1 VTDNIALVASQIK
14 ATQLIEAALQSD
26 DENCRKKSEL
36 LKTLKSEVSDLI
48 KSQPGSKLRDALI
61 VDGIYRLKVV
71 SHLIQHQVTSEKRNW
86 LWQSYNRAYFNS
98 DTKTVVVK
106 QGQCQ
111 ADFNYDFI
119 DDVSRLV
126 ITPLTIE
133 AYHNHMR
140 AISTGKI
147 MNSTGPAGCGKTET
161 LRDLAKN
168 LGYTSIVFNC
178 SDQMGSK
185 FWDRPDMWND
195 LKDER
200 CFLIFDEFNRIPEEP
215 NNEIETAVKTL
226 SQAISKPGLK
236 IGTTFNP
243 GYAGRTKVPLRELF
257 VTLPLQVPDMQ
268 DIAEGLLAKV
278 GFTNYVNLAEYICRI
293 RENCRN
299 YLQANDIYDFGM
311 RPLNS
316 ICKSAGKFLAQQ
328 SDNPK
333 CEMKAVQD
341 GLKLVWGSKF
351 AAEDHKTFSSF
362 IDQFFAD
369 VEGSDYP
376 ESRVEQM
383 KLMMDVRHAV
393 VAFGDEPKGLEL
405 MKEVG
410 KSTGHE
416 IHETRYAGDL
426 AKFYGKLGANGE
438 WSDGLFTKVF
448 RQASHQN
455 EKAIIC
461 ITGVQDLKDI
471 VAIMAENLNQVMDDN
486 KRLVL
491 ASNEVIK
498 MPESVRICFCTNE
511 ARTWSPANVSRVGVV
526 RVD

>member
-1 VTDNIALVASQIK
+1 
-14 ATQLIEAALQSD
+14 
-26 DENCRKKSEL
+26 
-36 LKTLKSEVSDLI
+36 
-48 KSQPGSKLRDALI
+48 
-61 VDGIYRLKVV
+61 
-71 SHLIQHQVTSEKRNW
+71 
-86 LWQSYNRAYFNS
+86 
-98 DTKTVVVK
+98 
-106 QGQCQ
+106 
-111 ADFNYDFI
+111 
-119 DDVSRLV
+119 
-126 ITPLTIE
+126 
-133 AYHNHMR
+133 
-140 AISTGKI
+140 
-147 MNSTGPAGCGKTET
+147 
-161 LRDLAKN
+161 
-168 LGYTSIVFNC
+168 
-178 SDQMGSK
+178 
-185 FWDRPDMWND
+185 
-195 LKDER
+195 
-200 CFLIFDEFNRIPEEP
+200 
-215 NNEIETAVKTL
+215 
-226 SQAISKPGLK
+226 
-236 IGTTFNP
+236 
-243 GYAGRTKVPLRELF
+243 
-257 VTLPLQVPDMQ
+257 MQ

-278 GFTNYVNLAEYICRI
+278 CFTNYVNLAEYICRI

-311 RPLNS
+311 RALHS

-351 AAEDHKTFSSF
+351 TTEDHKTFSSF

-376 ESRVEQM
+376 ESRIEQM

-426 AKFYGKLGANGE
+426 AKFYGKLDANGE

-448 RQASHQN
+448 RQVSHQN

-491 ASNEVIK
+491 VSNEVIK